1 MHVAKFK
8 CIIQGFV
15 RTCENIVIEYQKKL
29 TIIWEI
35 YISETWRR
43 SWQSHIHVLCSML
56 MWPETIQMIN
66 TRLAWN
72 LIDCLIPDVFCII
85 LVMLS
90 VLQHDSGCL
99 CNCSISSS
107 SNYYVL
113 QTLTDPINKRYTTHS
128 ECSIEF
134 EVDGP
139 YKVMLN
145 SYQLI

>member
-1 MHVAKFK
+1 
-8 CIIQGFV
+8 
-15 RTCENIVIEYQKKL
+15 
-29 TIIWEI
+29 
-35 YISETWRR
+35 
-43 SWQSHIHVLCSML
+43 
-56 MWPETIQMIN
+56 MIN

-85 LVMLS
+85 LVTLS
-90 VLQHDSGCL
+90 VLRHDSGCL

-145 SYQLI
+145 SY